1 MEKNQAKENVNS
13 NIDLDELL
21 VKKGKVNDH
30 LWNIVLRQSR
40 GIINEKIETCKL
52 IFKNYRN
59 LPAEADSVLKALAA
73 PTENEDV
80 RRLIASELVKEKIE
94 IPSGIYL
101 DLLVILSNDPSQE
114 IRRTIEPQYTK
125 FIKEPFMALLKL
137 RETMQ
142 GYQINVA
149 LKIAK
154 LAKDYNQAI
163 VKSLIPFAA
172 TFSKISK
179 IFEEQEF
186 KTFEYNWLGFLPIDQ
201 TIEMYKMHKAGRD
214 AEIEQA
220 LLNVTKDKKYLDD
233 LIDEMK
239 ASAIFEPRIPIIQD
253 AIHAHEEGKYSL
265 SVPVFLAQI
274 EGILWAYAEKQ
285 GVRFRDRIITKKGE
299 KELKSATL
307 LLTDTKI
314 KDQLYR
320 YITQE
325 YLSKIYTED
334 FRHAIL
340 HGRDTTYGIEK
351 NSMKLLFFLRALLG
365 DCR

>member
-1 MEKNQAKENVNS
+1 MEKKAKENTNS
-13 NIDLDELL
+13 NTNLDRLL
-21 VKKGKVNDH
+21 VKKGKMNFD

-40 GIINEKIETCKL
+40 GTINEKIEAAEL

-59 LPAEADSVLKALAA
+59 LPAAADSVLKALAS
-73 PTENEDV
+73 PTEHEDV
-80 RRLIASELVKEKIE
+80 RRSIASKMVKDKIE

-101 DLLVILSNDPSQE
+101 DLLAILSNDSNQE
-114 IRRTIEPQYTK
+114 IRRTTEPQYNK
-125 FIKEPFMALLKL
+125 FIKEPFMAVLKL

-142 GYQINVA
+142 SYQINTAVR
-149 LKIAK
+149 LAK

-163 VKSLIPFAA
+163 VKSLIPFVA
-172 TFSKISK
+172 TFSKIFE

-201 TIEMYKMHKAGRD
+201 TIEMYKMHKAGKD
-214 AEIEQA
+214 TEIEQE
-220 LLNVTKDKKYLDD
+220 LFNVTKDKKYLDD
-233 LIDEMK
+233 LIGEMK

-285 GVRFRDRIITKKGE
+285 GVKFRDRITTKKGE
-299 KELKSATL
+299 KELRSATL

-325 YLSKIYTED
+325 YLNKIYTED

-340 HGRDTTYGIEK
+340 HGRDITYGIEK